1 MILYNFSVGRAD
13 MREGPGRRRA
23 LRLIWTGPL
32 RHFAE
37 KSDKTADK
45 SGKCLKNRVNPGY
58 FNRFVKI
65 LQFFDQI
72 TVEIFPALD
81 YNKSRKSEEGP
92 KC

>member
-1 MILYNFSVGRAD
+1 MYNFSIIRRIQ
-13 MREGPGRRRA
+13 REREEFAQG
-23 LRLIWTGPL
+23 LRQNSSLLFGTLPK
-32 RHFAE
+32 